1 MGACLHMYVGKRS
14 GVPLCGWKAAFS
26 REAFFSFFPD
36 CLPLGLTGLVT
47 SHQALWLAVQG

>member
-1 MGACLHMYVGKRS
+1 MGACLHMYVGEKVWGPSVWVEGGFLKRS
-14 GVPLCGWKAAFS
+14 I
-26 REAFFSFFPD
+26 FSFFPD